1 MSNLKEIEYTIE
13 VLKQRQ
19 IKARKFEKLM
29 SNREFKELILTDYLQ
44 DEPVRLT
51 SMLVHPQ
58 HREGAVSQLMGIA
71 RFNEHINYMQS
82 LFVQVDKDLQ
92 DAEEMRDQ
100 LLAEE

>member
-19 IKARKFEKLM
+19 IKARKLEKLM

-51 SMLVHPQ
+51 TMLIHPQ
-58 HREGAVSQLMGIA
+58 HREGSVSQLMGIA
-71 RFNEHINYMQS
+71 RFNEHINYMQT
-82 LFVQVDKDLQ
+82 LFAQVDKDLQ

>member
-29 SNREFKELILTDYLQ
+29 SNREFRELILTDYLQ

-51 SMLVHPQ
+51 TMLIHPQ
-58 HREGAVSQLMGIA
+58 HREGSVSQLMGIA
-71 RFNEHINYMQS
+71 RFNEHINYMQT
-82 LFVQVDKDLQ
+82 LFAQVDKDLQ

>member
-51 SMLVHPQ
+51 TMQVHPQ
-58 HREGAVSQLMGIA
+58 HREGSVSQLMGIA

-82 LFVQVDKDLQ
+82 LFAQVDKDLQ

>member
-19 IKARKFEKLM
+19 NKARKFEKLM

-82 LFVQVDKDLQ
+82 LFAQVDKDLQ

>member
-58 HREGAVSQLMGIA
+58 HRESTLSQLMGIA
-71 RFNEHINYMQS
+71 RFNEHIQYMQS
-82 LFVQVDKDLQ
+82 LFAQVDKDLQ
-92 DAEEMRDQ
+92 DAEEMRGQ
-100 LLAEE
+100 LLIEE

>member
-1 MSNLKEIEYTIE
+1 MSNLKDIEYTIE

-51 SMLVHPQ
+51 TMLVHPQ
-58 HREGAVSQLMGIA
+58 HRESSVSQLMGIA

-82 LFVQVDKDLQ
+82 LFAQVDKDLQ

>member
-19 IKARKFEKLM
+19 SKARKFEKLM

-51 SMLVHPQ
+51 SILVHPQ

-82 LFVQVDKDLQ
+82 LFAQVDKDLQ

>member
-19 IKARKFEKLM
+19 SKARKFEKLM
-29 SNREFKELILTDYLQ
+29 GNREFKELILTDYLQ
-44 DEPVRLT
+44 DEPVLLT

-58 HREGAVSQLMGIA
+58 HREGSVSQLMGIA
-71 RFNEHINYMQS
+71 RFNEHIQYMQS
-82 LFVQVDKDLQ
+82 LFAQVDKDLQ

>member
-58 HREGAVSQLMGIA
+58 NREGSVSQLMGIA
-71 RFNEHINYMQS
+71 RFNEHIQYMQS
-82 LFVQVDKDLQ
+82 LFAQVDKDLQ

-100 LLAEE
+100 LLTEE

>member
-19 IKARKFEKLM
+19 SKARKFEKLM

-58 HREGAVSQLMGIA
+58 HREGSVSQLMGIS
-71 RFNEHINYMQS
+71 RFNEHIQYMQS
-82 LFVQVDKDLQ
+82 LFAQVDKDLQ

>member
-58 HREGAVSQLMGIA
+58 HREGSVSQLMGIA
-71 RFNEHINYMQS
+71 RFNEHIQYMQA
-82 LFVQVDKDLQ
+82 LFAQVDKDLQ

>member
-1 MSNLKEIEYTIE
+1 MSNLQEIEHTIE

-29 SNREFKELILTDYLQ
+29 SNREFRELILNDYLQ
-44 DEPVRLT
+44 DEPARLT

-58 HREGAVSQLMGIA
+58 HREGAISQLMGIA
-71 RFNEHINYMQS
+71 RFSEHLDYMQT
-82 LFVQVDKDLQ
+82 LFSNVEKDLQ

-100 LLAEE
+100 LMAEV

>member
-29 SNREFKELILTDYLQ
+29 SNHEFKELILTDYLQ

-82 LFVQVDKDLQ
+82 LFAQVDKDLQ

>member
-19 IKARKFEKLM
+19 SKARKFEKLM
-29 SNREFKELILTDYLQ
+29 GNREFKELILTDYLQ

-82 LFVQVDKDLQ
+82 LFAQVDKDLQ

>member
-58 HREGAVSQLMGIA
+58 YREGSVSQLMGIA
-71 RFNEHINYMQS
+71 RFNEHIQYMQS
-82 LFVQVDKDLQ
+82 LFAQVDKDLQ

-100 LLAEE
+100 LLTEE